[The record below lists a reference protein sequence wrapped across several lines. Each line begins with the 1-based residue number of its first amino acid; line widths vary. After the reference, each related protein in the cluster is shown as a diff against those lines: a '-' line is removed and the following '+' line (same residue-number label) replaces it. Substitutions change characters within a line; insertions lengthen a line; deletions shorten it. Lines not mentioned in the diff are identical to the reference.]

1 MIERSDL
8 VKGWCPGALRPMESG
23 DGLIVRV
30 RPRLSALSR
39 SQLMTLAEVA
49 GRFGDGNLY
58 LTSRANI
65 QIRGIDAAGFEGA
78 LEALARADLLDGDPR
93 IEAIRNMMV
102 TPEIALY
109 RSPMTPEALSDKIS
123 DPMESGIGAYPAS
136 ASAKAA
142 RLASA
147 LEEALAS
154 NEELLAL
161 PGKFGIAV
169 QADREFDLAYVSD
182 VTFSVHTDRIL
193 MVLDG
198 ARDQA
203 VFFGEMK
210 EAVDGFIRV
219 SRAFLQLRER
229 ASITRMTDAVSK
241 FGLDAVLKAAG
252 LSYFAHGLVVS
263 SSRIAVGDL
272 GQAFGIGFPF
282 GEITQPALGRTLE
295 FMQREGVTQ
304 VAVSRHRVMVFPYT
318 EGCKPDYPGLARRI
332 GGISDPGDVRLR
344 IHACPGAPAC
354 SRGTVA
360 ARQDA
365 EAILHVLSDMSVD
378 KAVIHISGCEKRC
391 AYAQDADITA
401 VGVNGRYEVT
411 RSGSRSREAVDAS
424 GLPGLVADFARAP

>member
-8 VKGWCPGALRPMESG
+8 VKGWCPGALRPMQSG

-30 RPRLSALSR
+30 RPRLSALSH

-49 GRFGDGNLY
+49 GRFGDGNLH

-65 QIRGIDAAGFEGA
+65 QIRGIDAAGFEAA
-78 LEALARADLLDGDPR
+78 LEALARANLLDGDPR

-109 RSPMTPEALSDKIS
+109 RSPMTQKIS
-123 DPMESGIGAYPAS
+123 DPMKSGIGAYPAS

-142 RLASA
+142 RLAST

-203 VFFGEMK
+203 VVFGEMD

-219 SRAFLQLRER
+219 SRAFLQLRRER

-241 FGLDAVLKAAG
+241 FGLDAVLSAAG

-263 SSRIAVGDL
+263 SSRVVVGDL

-282 GEITQPALGRTLE
+282 GEITPLALGRTLE

-304 VAVSRHRVMVFPYT
+304 VAVSRHRVMVFPST
-318 EGCKPDYPGLARRI
+318 EGRKPDFPGLARRI

-365 EAILHVLSDMSVD
+365 EAILHVLGEMSVD

-391 AYAQDADITA
+391 AYAHDADITA
-401 VGVNGRYEVT
+401 VGANGRYEVM

-424 GLPGLVADFARAP
+424 GLPGVIADLARAP